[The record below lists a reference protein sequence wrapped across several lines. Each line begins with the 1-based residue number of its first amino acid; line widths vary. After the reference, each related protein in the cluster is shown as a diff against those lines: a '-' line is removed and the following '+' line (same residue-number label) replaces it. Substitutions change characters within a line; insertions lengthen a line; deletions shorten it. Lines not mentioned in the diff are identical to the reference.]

1 MKVNIALFIC
11 CIIAI
16 FYAYTKHMQAGEARP
31 NDTLVVHDTSWQVH
45 DSIVEKTKVVYKEI
59 RVDVMS
65 KPEML
70 PDTNYAKLKE
80 QYMALLQLYMNKL
93 VYSDTIRVGTYG
105 YIAVL
110 DTINENKLKYRR
122 TRDNYSIPIV
132 KETKTITKY
141 SPPTR
146 NLFVGGG
153 VLVNNALGVRGAEA
167 GLLLKTKKDQL
178 YNIKASVDIDG
189 NVMYGAGYY
198 YKLK

>member
-1 MKVNIALFIC
+1 MRVNIALFVC
-11 CIIAI
+11 CMIAI
-16 FYAYTKHMQAGEARP
+16 FYAYTKHMEAGETRP

-45 DSIVEKTKVVYKEI
+45 DSIVEKTKVVYKEV

-70 PDTNYAKLKE
+70 PDTNYARLKQ

-93 VYSDTIRVGTYG
+93 IYSDTIRVGTYG

-110 DTINENKLKYRR
+110 DTIKENKLAYRR
-122 TRDNYSIPIV
+122 TRENYEIPIV

-141 SPPTR
+141 APPTR
-146 NLFVGGG
+146 NVFVGAG
-153 VLVNNALGVRGAEA
+153 VLVNNALGIRGAEA
-167 GLLLKTKKDQL
+167 GMILKTKKDQL

>member
-70 PDTNYAKLKE
+70 PDTNYARLKE

-122 TRDNYSIPIV
+122 TRDNFNIPIV
-132 KETKTITKY
+132 KETKTITTY

>member
-31 NDTLVVHDTSWQVH
+31 NDTLVVHDTAWQKY
-45 DSIVEKTKVVYKEI
+45 DSIVVRKVPVPYEVKVPVE
-59 RVDVMS
+59 S

-93 VYSDTIRVGTYG
+93 IYSDTIRVGTYG

-122 TRDNYSIPIV
+122 TRDNFNIPIV

-141 SPPTR
+141 APPTR
-146 NLFVGGG
+146 NVFVGAG
-153 VLVNNALGVRGAEA
+153 VLVNNALGIRGAEA
-167 GLLLKTKKDQL
+167 GMILKTKKDQL

>member
-1 MKVNIALFIC
+1 
-11 CIIAI
+11 
-16 FYAYTKHMQAGEARP
+16 
-31 NDTLVVHDTSWQVH
+31 
-45 DSIVEKTKVVYKEI
+45 
-59 RVDVMS
+59 MS

>member
-1 MKVNIALFIC
+1 M
-11 CIIAI
+11 IAI

-45 DSIVEKTKVVYKEI
+45 DSIVEKTKVVYKEV

-70 PDTNYAKLKE
+70 PDTNYARLKE

-93 VYSDTIRVGTYG
+93 IYSDTIRVGTYG

-141 SPPTR
+141 APPTR
-146 NLFVGGG
+146 NLFVGAG
-153 VLVNNALGVRGAEA
+153 VLVNNALGIRGAEA
-167 GLLLKTKKDQL
+167 GMILKTKKDQL

>member
-1 MKVNIALFIC
+1 M
-11 CIIAI
+11 IAI

-31 NDTLVVHDTSWQVH
+31 NDTITVHDTSWQIH
-45 DSIVEKTKVVYKEI
+45 DSIIVRKVPVPYEVKVPIE
-59 RVDVMS
+59 S

-93 VYSDTIRVGTYG
+93 IYSDTIRVGTYG

-122 TRDNYSIPIV
+122 TRDNFNIPIV

-141 SPPTR
+141 APPTR
-146 NLFVGGG
+146 NVFVGAG

-167 GLLLKTKKDQL
+167 GMILKTKKDQL

>member
-16 FYAYTKHMQAGEARP
+16 FYAYTKHMQAGETRP

-45 DSIVEKTKVVYKEI
+45 DSIVEKTKVVYKEV

-93 VYSDTIRVGTYG
+93 IYSDTIRVGTYG

-122 TRDNYSIPIV
+122 TRDNYSIPII

-141 SPPTR
+141 APPTR
-146 NLFVGGG
+146 NVFVGAG
-153 VLVNNALGVRGAEA
+153 VLVNNALGIRGAEA
-167 GLLLKTKKDQL
+167 GMILKTKKDQL

>member
-11 CIIAI
+11 CVIAI

-45 DSIVEKTKVVYKEI
+45 DSIVVKKVPVPYEVEVPI
-59 RVDVMS
+59 ES

-70 PDTNYAKLKE
+70 PDTNYARLKE
-80 QYMALLQLYMNKL
+80 QYMALLKLYINKFA
-93 VYSDTIRVGTYG
+93 YNDTIRVGTYG
-105 YIAVL
+105 YIALL
-110 DTINENKLKYRR
+110 DTVKENKIVYRR
-122 TRDNYSIPIV
+122 TRDNFNIPIV

-141 SPPTR
+141 APPTR

-198 YKLK
+198 YKIK

>member
-11 CIIAI
+11 CMIAI

-31 NDTLVVHDTSWQVH
+31 NDTITVHDTSWQIH
-45 DSIVEKTKVVYKEI
+45 DSIIVKKVPVPYEVKVPIE
-59 RVDVMS
+59 S

-70 PDTNYAKLKE
+70 PDTNYARLKE

-93 VYSDTIRVGTYG
+93 IYSDTIRVGTYG

-141 SPPTR
+141 APPTR
-146 NLFVGGG
+146 NVFVGAG
-153 VLVNNALGVRGAEA
+153 VLVNNALGIRGAEA
-167 GLLLKTKKDQL
+167 GMILKTKKDQL

>member
-11 CIIAI
+11 CVIAI

-31 NDTLVVHDTSWQVH
+31 NDTLVVTDTAWLKH
-45 DSIVEKTKVVYKEI
+45 DSIIERKVPVPYEVIVEVE
-59 RVDVMS
+59 S

-70 PDTNYAKLKE
+70 PDTNYARLKE
-80 QYMALLQLYMNKL
+80 QYMALLKLYINKFA
-93 VYSDTIRVGTYG
+93 YNDTIRVGTYG
-105 YIAVL
+105 YIALL
-110 DTINENKLKYRR
+110 DTVKENKIVYRR
-122 TRDNYSIPIV
+122 TRDNFNIPIV
-132 KETKTITKY
+132 KETKTITTH

-198 YKLK
+198 YKIK

>member
-11 CIIAI
+11 CMIAI

-45 DSIVEKTKVVYKEI
+45 DSIVEKTKVVYKEV

-93 VYSDTIRVGTYG
+93 IYSDTIRVGTYG

-141 SPPTR
+141 APPTR
-146 NLFVGGG
+146 NVFVGAG
-153 VLVNNALGVRGAEA
+153 VLVNNALGIRGAEA
-167 GLLLKTKKDQL
+167 GMILKTKKDQL